1 MKKVLIVS
9 TVGLIYD
16 GITSVITSYLQAM
29 NLEGLDVYVAGTID
43 VKPSIRKQIEDCGCA
58 VVEFPNRR
66 TETFKYF
73 CALTKFVRKNHIEV
87 IHAHGNSGT
96 LAIEMVAAWLG
107 GCKKRIAHSHN
118 TKCDQVRAD
127 KVLRPLFNIFYTDGL
142 ACGDS
147 AGQWL
152 FGNRKF
158 EVLINGRDIEKYKF
172 NLETRNKIRSEHG
185 INDEIVIG
193 HVGGFVEQKN
203 HKFLVEIYRELRQL
217 EPNCKLFMIGDGP
230 LKYDIEKLCCDLDV
244 IFTGAIDNV
253 SDYINAMDGMLLPS
267 FFEGLPLVAIEW
279 QINGLP
285 CLLSNTITEEC
296 KISECVSYMSLVC
309 TARLWAEV
317 LLKMVKSNNREINS
331 QGAYQAVERSKFNIK
346 NSAKRLEQIYKS

>member
-43 VKPSIRKQIEDCGCA
+43 VKPSIRKQIEDCGCK
-58 VVEFPNRR
+58 VIEFPNRR
-66 TETFKYF
+66 TETVRYF
-73 CALTKFVRKNHIEV
+73 FSLAWFIKKNSIQV

-96 LAIEMVAAWLG
+96 LAIEMLAAWIG
-107 GCKKRIAHSHN
+107 GCRKRIAHSHN
-118 TKCDQVRAD
+118 TKCDQVKAD
-127 KVLRPLFNIFYTDGL
+127 KILRPLFNLFYTDGL
-142 ACGDS
+142 ACGKA
-147 AGQWL
+147 AGEWL
-152 FGNRKF
+152 FGKREF
-158 EVLINGRDIEKYKF
+158 TILPNGRNIEQFKF
-172 NLETRNKIRSEHG
+172 NLNKRIVFREMLG
-185 INDEIVIG
+185 INDEIAIG

-203 HKFLVEIYRELRQL
+203 HKFLVEIFRNLRDI
-217 EPNCKLFMIGDGP
+217 EPNVKLFMIGDGP
-230 LKYDIEKLCCDLDV
+230 LKKQIEKQCEGLNV
-244 IFTGAIDNV
+244 VFTGAIDNV

-296 KISECVSYMSLVC
+296 KISERVSYMSLVC